1 MNDCGTR
8 SIRLSDRDCG
18 AAGSRSRGCAVG
30 KPILQEFW
38 GGITAASLTFSAVK
52 PPNPPRNAP
61 YGLKVATAAVQL
73 ALPLR
78 FTFAEYGPLLVT
90 MPDSLAA
97 RDEPVSC

>member
-1 MNDCGTR
+1 MISEQWISEQRGRGAEPVRSGTQCCKSLGR
-8 SIRLSDRDCG
+8 IR
-18 AAGSRSRGCAVG
+18 
-30 KPILQEFW
+30 
-38 GGITAASLTFSAVK
+38 TAALTLFSVK
-52 PPNPPRNAP
+52 PPDPPQNAP

-78 FTFAEYGPLLVT
+78 FTFAEYDALLVT